1 MNFNAHVFIYLDA
14 FAFLLLSG
22 MFLLLFKSNKW
33 FQDSKALSKKDDW
46 IMYMKFLLLSTVL
59 FVLISP
65 SIAVNKRMFE
75 VLDTC
80 ARYRLKEKTALVAI
94 KDLKLKYEGN
104 DESEAELFLKL
115 YCSVFTPN
123 ENVDF

>member
-1 MNFNAHVFIYLDA
+1 
-14 FAFLLLSG
+14 
-22 MFLLLFKSNKW
+22 
-33 FQDSKALSKKDDW
+33 
-46 IMYMKFLLLSTVL
+46 MYMKFLLLSIL
-59 FVLISP
+59 SIGLISP
-65 SIAVNKRMFE
+65 TKAVSRRMFE

-94 KDLKLKYEGN
+94 KDLKLRYEGK
-104 DESEAELFLKL
+104 DKSEAEVFIKL

>member
-1 MNFNAHVFIYLDA
+1 
-14 FAFLLLSG
+14 
-22 MFLLLFKSNKW
+22 
-33 FQDSKALSKKDDW
+33 
-46 IMYMKFLLLSTVL
+46 MKFLLLTSL
-59 FVLISP
+59 FLALITP
-65 SIAVNKRMFE
+65 SQAVTTRMFR

-94 KDLKLKYEGN
+94 KDLKLKYEGK
-104 DESEAELFLKL
+104 DEAEAELFLKL

>member
-1 MNFNAHVFIYLDA
+1 
-14 FAFLLLSG
+14 
-22 MFLLLFKSNKW
+22 
-33 FQDSKALSKKDDW
+33 
-46 IMYMKFLLLSTVL
+46 MKFLLLFVL
-59 FVLISP
+59 FLGLISP
-65 SIAVNKRMFE
+65 SKAVSRRMFE

-94 KDLKLKYEGN
+94 KDLKLKYEGK
-104 DESEAELFLKL
+104 DKREAEVFIKL

>member
-1 MNFNAHVFIYLDA
+1 
-14 FAFLLLSG
+14 
-22 MFLLLFKSNKW
+22 
-33 FQDSKALSKKDDW
+33 
-46 IMYMKFLLLSTVL
+46 MKFLLLAALLLGMSN
-59 FVLISP
+59 P
-65 SIAVNKRMFE
+65 SKAVTTRMFK

-94 KDLKLKYEGN
+94 KDLKLKYEGKS
-104 DESEAELFLKL
+104 ESEAELFIKL

>member
-1 MNFNAHVFIYLDA
+1 
-14 FAFLLLSG
+14 
-22 MFLLLFKSNKW
+22 
-33 FQDSKALSKKDDW
+33 
-46 IMYMKFLLLSTVL
+46 MKLLLLSTLLL
-59 FVLISP
+59 FLITP
-65 SIAVNKRMFE
+65 SKAVSKRMFE

-94 KDLKLKYEGN
+94 KDLKLKYEGK
-104 DESEAELFLKL
+104 DSSEAEVFIQL

>member
-1 MNFNAHVFIYLDA
+1 M
-14 FAFLLLSG
+14 S
-22 MFLLLFKSNKW
+22 
-33 FQDSKALSKKDDW
+33 
-46 IMYMKFLLLSTVL
+46 MKYLLLSTIL
-59 FVLISP
+59 LGLITP
-65 SIAVNKRMFE
+65 SKAVSRRMFE

-94 KDLKLKYEGN
+94 KDLKLKYEGK
-104 DESEAELFLKL
+104 DASEAEVFIQL

>member
-1 MNFNAHVFIYLDA
+1 
-14 FAFLLLSG
+14 
-22 MFLLLFKSNKW
+22 
-33 FQDSKALSKKDDW
+33 
-46 IMYMKFLLLSTVL
+46 MKFLLFLTIL
-59 FVLISP
+59 FGLITP
-65 SIAVNKRMFE
+65 SKAVSRRMFE

-94 KDLKLKYEGN
+94 KDLKLKYEGK
-104 DESEAELFLKL
+104 DASEAEVFIQL

>member
-1 MNFNAHVFIYLDA
+1 
-14 FAFLLLSG
+14 
-22 MFLLLFKSNKW
+22 
-33 FQDSKALSKKDDW
+33 
-46 IMYMKFLLLSTVL
+46 MYMKFLLLSTL
-59 FVLISP
+59 LLGFITP
-65 SIAVNKRMFE
+65 SKAVSRRMFE

-94 KDLKLKYEGN
+94 KDLKLKYEGK
-104 DESEAELFLKL
+104 DASEAEVFIQL

>member
-1 MNFNAHVFIYLDA
+1 MK
-14 FAFLLLSG
+14 
-22 MFLLLFKSNKW
+22 LLLFSTLLL
-33 FQDSKALSKKDDW
+33 FLITPSKAVS
-46 IMYMKFLLLSTVL
+46 
-59 FVLISP
+59 
-65 SIAVNKRMFE
+65 KRMFE

-94 KDLKLKYEGN
+94 KDLKLKYEGK
-104 DESEAELFLKL
+104 DSSEAEVFIQL

>member
-1 MNFNAHVFIYLDA
+1 
-14 FAFLLLSG
+14 
-22 MFLLLFKSNKW
+22 
-33 FQDSKALSKKDDW
+33 
-46 IMYMKFLLLSTVL
+46 MYMKFLLLFVL
-59 FVLISP
+59 FLGLIPP
-65 SIAVNKRMFE
+65 SKAVSKRMFE

-94 KDLKLKYEGN
+94 KDLKLKYEGK
-104 DESEAELFLKL
+104 DKREAEVFIKL

>member
-1 MNFNAHVFIYLDA
+1 MK
-14 FAFLLLSG
+14 
-22 MFLLLFKSNKW
+22 LLLFSTLLL
-33 FQDSKALSKKDDW
+33 FLITPSKAVS
-46 IMYMKFLLLSTVL
+46 
-59 FVLISP
+59 
-65 SIAVNKRMFE
+65 KRMFE

-94 KDLKLKYEGN
+94 KDLQLKYEGN
-104 DESEAELFLKL
+104 DSSEAEVFIQL

>member
-1 MNFNAHVFIYLDA
+1 MKILLIAT
-14 FAFLLLSG
+14 LLLG
-22 MFLLLFKSNKW
+22 FITP
-33 FQDSKALSKKDDW
+33 SKAV
-46 IMYMKFLLLSTVL
+46 TT
-59 FVLISP
+59 
-65 SIAVNKRMFE
+65 RMFK

-94 KDLKLKYEGN
+94 KDLKLKYEGK
-104 DESEAELFLKL
+104 DKSEAELFIKL

>member
-1 MNFNAHVFIYLDA
+1 MLVLITP
-14 FAFLLLSG
+14 
-22 MFLLLFKSNKW
+22 
-33 FQDSKALSKKDDW
+33 SKAASR
-46 IMYMKFLLLSTVL
+46 
-59 FVLISP
+59 
-65 SIAVNKRMFE
+65 RMFE

-94 KDLKLKYEGN
+94 KDLKLKYEGK
-104 DESEAELFLKL
+104 DASEAEVFIQL

>member
-1 MNFNAHVFIYLDA
+1 
-14 FAFLLLSG
+14 
-22 MFLLLFKSNKW
+22 
-33 FQDSKALSKKDDW
+33 
-46 IMYMKFLLLSTVL
+46 MKILLLSTL
-59 FVLISP
+59 FLGLITP
-65 SIAVNKRMFE
+65 SKAVSRRMFE

-94 KDLKLKYEGN
+94 KDLRLKYEGK
-104 DESEAELFLKL
+104 DKREAEVFIKL

>member
-1 MNFNAHVFIYLDA
+1 
-14 FAFLLLSG
+14 
-22 MFLLLFKSNKW
+22 
-33 FQDSKALSKKDDW
+33 
-46 IMYMKFLLLSTVL
+46 MYMKCLLFSILLL
-59 FVLISP
+59 VLITP
-65 SIAVNKRMFE
+65 SKAASRRMFE

-94 KDLKLKYEGN
+94 KDLKLKYEGK
-104 DESEAELFLKL
+104 DASEAEVFIQL

>member
-1 MNFNAHVFIYLDA
+1 
-14 FAFLLLSG
+14 
-22 MFLLLFKSNKW
+22 
-33 FQDSKALSKKDDW
+33 
-46 IMYMKFLLLSTVL
+46 MKYLLLSTILL
-59 FVLISP
+59 FLITP
-65 SIAVNKRMFE
+65 SKAVSRRMFE

-94 KDLKLKYEGN
+94 KDLKLKYEGK
-104 DESEAELFLKL
+104 DSSEAEVFIQL

>member
-1 MNFNAHVFIYLDA
+1 MKYLLLVT
-14 FAFLLLSG
+14 FLLGL
-22 MFLLLFKSNKW
+22 N
-33 FQDSKALSKKDDW
+33 
-46 IMYMKFLLLSTVL
+46 T
-59 FVLISP
+59 P
-65 SIAVNKRMFE
+65 SVAVTTRMFK

-94 KDLKLKYEGN
+94 KDLKLKYDGK
-104 DESEAELFLKL
+104 DENEAELFINL

>member
-1 MNFNAHVFIYLDA
+1 
-14 FAFLLLSG
+14 
-22 MFLLLFKSNKW
+22 
-33 FQDSKALSKKDDW
+33 
-46 IMYMKFLLLSTVL
+46 MYMKFLLLFVL
-59 FVLISP
+59 FLGLISP
-65 SIAVNKRMFE
+65 SKAVSRRMFE

-94 KDLKLKYEGN
+94 KDLKLKYEGK
-104 DESEAELFLKL
+104 DKREAEVFIKL